1 MNAAGR
7 IGNGVFPIVDARRV
21 RHPGVMADRTALSI
35 QKLVPGFEPESD
47 LERALVA
54 EPELREGLAWG
65 RPRFG
70 HPEACVGLH
79 VAAIL
84 GRIGDYPS
92 ELRADLRFMSLV
104 HDSFKRAVRPAEP
117 WSRDNDHAVLARRFA
132 ERFTDDER
140 VLCAIELHD
149 ELFWIWHNGGNDVEQ
164 VLERVP
170 DVELYFRFVELDSTT
185 EGKDPSL
192 LWWIRHA
199 IARTGRWIPPPLVP
213 EERPE
218 DVTDVVYVETFATEP
233 GEQEAVALA
242 AGEVA
247 RGGESALDARAEV
260 LRSEDGLR
268 VLIVWRWSGPAAPRL
283 IREGGLV
290 RQALQKHAPLLRA
303 EAKEAHVFRPA

>member
-1 MNAAGR
+1 MTRNR
-7 IGNGVFPIVDARRV
+7 
-21 RHPGVMADRTALSI
+21 ALSI
-35 QKLVPGFEPESD
+35 EELVPGFEPEND

-54 EPELREGLAWG
+54 EPELLEGLAWG

-70 HPEACVGLH
+70 HPEARVGLH

-84 GRIGDYPS
+84 TRVGDYPTP
-92 ELRADLRFMSLV
+92 LRADLRFMALV
-104 HDSFKRAVRPAEP
+104 HDSFKHAVRRGEA
-117 WSRDNDHAVLARRFA
+117 WSRDNDHAMLARRFS

-149 ELFWIWHNGGNDVEQ
+149 ELFWIWNNGGDDVEP
-164 VLERVP
+164 VLRRVP
-170 DVELYFRFVELDSTT
+170 DVELYFRFVELDATT

-199 IARTGRWIPPPLVP
+199 IARSGRWMPPPLVP
-213 EERPE
+213 EEPSE
-218 DVTDVVYVETFATEP
+218 DGSEVVYIETFATDP
-233 GEQEAVALA
+233 GEQEAVALTA
-242 AGEVA
+242 RDVA
-247 RGGESALDARAEV
+247 RSGEDLLDACAEV

-268 VLIVWRWSGPAAPRL
+268 VLIVWRWSGAAAPRL

-303 EAKEAHVFRPA
+303 EANEAHVFRSA